1 MLSDKQLLQVLH
13 IQKTKLDKIELEN
26 KELRSA
32 IEKMNEDIS
41 YISRVMTSIMEK
53 GE

>member
-1 MLSDKQLLQVLH
+1 MLSDDQLLQVLH

-32 IEKMNEDIS
+32 IEKMNEYVAYMS
-41 YISRVMTSIMEK
+41 HVLTSIMEK